1 MNPKIPRIIDANT
14 NRLMEGLRVVEDV
27 ARFVFED
34 KKLSARIKD
43 LRAKTKYLIIKL
55 DESGYDFIGC
65 RDSAADVGR
74 GMFPRSEGDRTSMA
88 QIVTSNI
95 KRATEAARVLEEFTK
110 LIDPK
115 IGKAFKIIRYDIYEI
130 EKDMSKR
137 VWGIGYGEKLDFDI
151 YVVTD
156 PNILGKRKVVSA
168 IKDAIKGGAKI
179 VQLRDKKA
187 SIGEYYKKAKQIAEV
202 CKKAKVTFIV
212 NDYLDICLALDA
224 DGVHL
229 GQDDVPIS
237 VARKLLG
244 SDKIIGLSTH
254 SKEQAL
260 KGAKSGADYIS
271 IGPIFSTPSKPGI
284 KPLEIEMV
292 KWASKN
298 IKIPFVAI
306 GGINENNLNEVLKAG
321 AKRAAIIR
329 AAIGQKDVAKAIRSL
344 RRNWA

>member
-1 MNPKIPRIIDANT
+1 MNSKIPRIIDANT

-34 KKLSARIKD
+34 KKLTTTIKD
-43 LRAKTKYLIIKL
+43 LRIKVKYLIIKL
-55 DESGYDFIGC
+55 DGSGYDFVNC

-74 GMFPRSEGDRTSMA
+74 GMFPRSEGDRPSIS

-95 KRATEAARVLEEFTK
+95 KRASEAARVLEEFTK

-130 EKDMSKR
+130 EKELFRSSRLSTVDCRLNFS
-137 VWGIGYGEKLDFDI
+137 L

-156 PNILGKRKVVSA
+156 PDVLGKRSAVSA

-179 VQLRDKKA
+179 VQLRDKKV
-187 SIGEYYKKAKQIAEV
+187 SIGEYYKKAKQIAEI

-212 NDYLDICLALDA
+212 NDYLDVCMALDA

-229 GQDDVPIS
+229 GQDDVPVS

-244 SDKIIGLSTH
+244 PDKIIGLSTH
-254 SKEQAL
+254 SKEQAI

-271 IGPIFSTPSKPGI
+271 IGPVFTTQSKPNTMPVGI
-284 KPLEIEMV
+284 ELV

-306 GGINENNLNEVLKAG
+306 GGINEGNLKDVLKAG
-321 AKRAAIIR
+321 AKRAAVIR
-329 AAIGQKDVAKAIRSL
+329 AAIGSKDIANSVKRL
-344 RRNWA
+344 RRLFK